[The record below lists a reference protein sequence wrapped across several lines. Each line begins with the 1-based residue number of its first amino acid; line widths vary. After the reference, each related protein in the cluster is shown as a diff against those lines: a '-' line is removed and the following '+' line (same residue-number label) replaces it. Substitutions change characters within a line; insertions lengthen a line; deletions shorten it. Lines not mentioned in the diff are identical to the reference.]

1 MSSLDSLSEALD
13 LLVEPIEVEPDWGE
27 ILRRAAVVPPSRP
40 RRRIVRRRGR
50 AIVTVAVLVVAVLAA
65 AAFATGLAD
74 RFSAW
79 VGGTPGRPAPASVQQ
94 AFASRNRVALA
105 SFPAGTKLR
114 LLLREQVSGT
124 EFELLGFRNGDAYC
138 LRLVRSKL
146 PGATGDNQCLRADE
160 LQGHVALVANS
171 VYFSVGSPATTITGI
186 YGFAADQVR
195 AVRVTRADDQASVA
209 VQNNVFLALQ
219 GQPAGT
225 VQHHL
230 APNPVLSVAASL
242 AGHRLRNVPYVVEG
256 QGILRGGKRPTV
268 PSYFAATSPGPTS
281 GAPTKVTAPIARP
294 QIDWLEH
301 RENVGAPLPK
311 QRLLDFTFGRVIQP
325 DPDDP
330 IRIGVAI
337 GPAKGVTHG
346 HGVTGTWICQVYFQP
361 LATGAGAAGCTRNIF
376 QNGPIS
382 VGPWT
387 DSPIVH
393 YTGLASEGIARIEAF
408 LASGRRVRAAIRHN
422 VFSVAVPQAELGG
435 ELVGYT
441 RNGRIAGI
449 SQLQGNAIA
458 RPCPPAEF
466 TTAVANLPSPQRWEQ
481 LDLGNLSV
489 AGQPILGKT
498 TDQVRAILG
507 PPTLIRPRAQVE
519 NGVGIP
525 EYRYGGTTQATLGL
539 SVTFI
544 KKGNKILANGLYFQS
559 PSLVDA
565 KLGHIL
571 RLQPT
576 ELEQL
581 IRKIYGNQ
589 YRLYSGYGISQ
600 TSCTGTFRDRTSA
613 AGINFGLD
621 PYRPSRPYL
630 EIRANGG
637 S

>member
-1 MSSLDSLSEALD
+1 MSSFNSLSEALD
-13 LLVEPIEVEPDWGE
+13 LLVEPIEVERDWDA
-27 ILRRAAVVPPSRP
+27 ILRQAAVSHQPEA
-40 RRRIVRRRGR
+40 RRRIVRPHGR
-50 AIVTVAVLVVAVLAA
+50 AMVAVAVLVVAVLAA
-65 AAFATGLAD
+65 AAFASGLAD

-79 VGGTPGRPAPASVQQ
+79 IGGTPGRPAPASVQQ
-94 AFASRNRVALA
+94 AFVSRNRVALA

-114 LLLREQVSGT
+114 LLLRERVSGT
-124 EFELLGFRNGDAYC
+124 DFELLGFRNGDAYC

-146 PGATGDNQCLRADE
+146 PGAPGDNQCLRADE

-171 VYFSVGSPATTITGI
+171 VYFSAGRPATTITGI

-195 AVRVTRADDQASVA
+195 AVRVTRAHGQANVG

-230 APNPVLSVAASL
+230 PPNPVLAVAASL
-242 AGHRLRNVPYVVEG
+242 TGGRLRNVPYVIEG
-256 QGILRGGKRPTV
+256 QGILRAGKRPTV
-268 PSYFAATSPGPTS
+268 PSYFAPTRPAS
-281 GAPTKVTAPIARP
+281 TPGAPVKVTAPIAHP
-294 QIDWLEH
+294 QIGWLER
-301 RENVGAPLPK
+301 RENVGAPLPG
-311 QRLLDFTFGRVIQP
+311 QRFLTFTFGRVIQP

-337 GPAKGVTHG
+337 GPAKGMTHG
-346 HGVTGTWICQVYFQP
+346 HAVTGTWTCQVYFRP
-361 LATGAGAAGCTRNIF
+361 LATGAGAAGCTSNVF

-387 DSPIVH
+387 ESPIVH
-393 YTGLASEGIARIEAF
+393 FTGLASDGIVRIEAF
-408 LASGRRVRAAIRHN
+408 LSSGRHVHAAIRDN

-441 RNGRIAGI
+441 RTGQIAGI
-449 SQLQGNAIA
+449 AQLQGNAVA
-458 RPCPPAEF
+458 KPCPPAEF
-466 TTAVANLPSPQRWEQ
+466 STAVARLPSPQRWEQ
-481 LDLGNLSV
+481 LDLGNLTV
-489 AGQPILGKT
+489 AGQTVLGKT

-507 PPTLIRPRAQVE
+507 APTLIRPRAQAE
-519 NGVGIP
+519 NGVDIP

-539 SVTFI
+539 SVTFV
-544 KKGNKILANGLYFQS
+544 KKGDKILANSLYYQA

-576 ELEQL
+576 ELQQL
-581 IRKIYGNQ
+581 VARNYGRR
-589 YRLYSGYGISQ
+589 YRLDSGYGASQ
-600 TSCTGTFRDRTSA
+600 LSCSGTFRDRTSA
-613 AGINFGLD
+613 AGINFGLN
-621 PYRPSRPYL
+621 PFRPSRPYL